1 MSHSFPFPP
10 LCLLQC
16 TLDLLRNS
24 RNVAKEE
31 EEESGERNQVIK
43 RGGRMENEEGFA
55 LFLHFLR
62 EVTHQLSEQFTNR
75 RPMGKKRK
83 MGRKSDPP
91 VTQSSSRVVTDGR
104 KRKERVDGWA
114 DPSP

>member
-1 MSHSFPFPP
+1 M
-10 LCLLQC
+10 
-16 TLDLLRNS
+16 LR
-24 RNVAKEE
+24 RRRRRRKA
-31 EEESGERNQVIK
+31 ERNQVIK